1 MPYYLDDLVSN
12 DGWKEPYR
20 GRLDLRGL
28 QTVTIDGE
36 DAKDLDDAVT
46 LGRTPEGNYI
56 LGVHIADVSHYV

>member
-1 MPYYLDDLVSN
+1 MSWRQKQCLKERFREDMPYYLDDLVSN

-36 DAKDLDDAVT
+36 DARIWT
-46 LGRTPEGNYI
+46 MR
-56 LGVHIADVSHYV
+56 